1 MIEEG
6 ENTLAGAK
14 GEVFSIQ
21 PEKEQTGA
29 SKWKKTFRLKKK
41 SDFIRIYWSL
51 KSWKLKVFVFH

>member
-6 ENTLAGAK
+6 ENTFTLAGAK

-29 SKWKKTFRLKKK
+29 SKWKKTFRLKIK
-41 SDFIRIYWSL
+41 SLISL
-51 KSWKLKVFVFH
+51 GYIGL